1 MKRNYFVLGA
11 LLVLAAVVA
20 SGMFYPHLAATIP
33 THWNAHGQ
41 VVGYGS
47 RWAVLIPLPAVM
59 VSLVLLMAA
68 LPWLSPRKYE
78 VNAGKP
84 GYLQI
89 MLVLL
94 TFFLYIHVI
103 LLVAGSGQRF
113 DVSKVVLGGVCA
125 LIAGLGPLLAHLPR
139 NFYVGVR
146 TPWTLADERVWAS
159 THRFGAKCLTAAGVL
174 GAVLVLAGGPIWST
188 TVVLCAGALAPVIHS
203 LVYYKQLEHRGA
215 V

>member
-1 MKRNYFVLGA
+1 MKRNYFVIGA
-11 LLVLAAVVA
+11 LLVAAAVVA
-20 SGMFYPHLAATIP
+20 SGLFYPHLASTVP
-33 THWNAHGQ
+33 THWNVHGQ
-41 VVGYGS
+41 VDRYGS
-47 RWAVLIPLPAVM
+47 RWAVLIILPATMTGVM
-59 VSLVLLMAA
+59 LLMAA
-68 LPWLSPRKYE
+68 LPWLSPKKYE
-78 VNAGKP
+78 VNAGRH

-94 TFFLYIHVI
+94 AFFLYFHIA
-103 LLVAGSGQRF
+103 LLSASAGRRF
-113 DVSKVVLGGVCA
+113 DLGKVLLGGVCA
-125 LIAGLGPLLAHLPR
+125 LIAGLGPLIARLPR

-174 GAVLVLAGGPIWST
+174 GVVVTLAGAPIWVG
-188 TVVLCAGALAPVIHS
+188 VVILCAGALAPVVHS